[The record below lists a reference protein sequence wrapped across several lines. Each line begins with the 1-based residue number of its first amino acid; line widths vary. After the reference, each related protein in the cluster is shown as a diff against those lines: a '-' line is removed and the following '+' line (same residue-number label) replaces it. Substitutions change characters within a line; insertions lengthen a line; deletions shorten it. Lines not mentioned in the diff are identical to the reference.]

1 MNWAHLHLALNHIPV
16 VGLGF
21 GLVVFGIGLAKKHR
35 VVQRTG
41 LGLLIAS
48 ALLTIPVY
56 LTGEPA
62 EEQVEQVA
70 GISEDL
76 IEQHEDAAK
85 VSFIAV
91 GVLGVVA
98 LGGLLLSRRG
108 ANLPPWLGILIL
120 LLSFGVSGSMA
131 WTANLG
137 GRIHHPEI
145 RSDAAVTTASNEA
158 DEGPGDTLLSDHR
171 SRHEAHNDD

>member
-21 GLVVFGIGLAKKHR
+21 GLVVFGIGLAAKHR
-35 VVQRTG
+35 VVQQTG
-41 LGLLIAS
+41 LGILVAC

-62 EEQVEQVA
+62 EEQIEHMA
-70 GISEDL
+70 GISETL
-76 IEQHEDAAK
+76 IEQHEDAAE

-98 LGGLLLSRRG
+98 LAGLLLSRRG
-108 ANLPPWLGILIL
+108 ANLPRWLGILIL
-120 LLSFGVSGSMA
+120 LLALGVSGSMA

-137 GRIHHPEI
+137 GQIRHPEI
-145 RSDAAVTTASNEA
+145 RSKTAVTALDAAGDERGNGLPSDRRPKA
-158 DEGPGDTLLSDHR
+158 DSED
-171 SRHEAHNDD
+171 